1 MAHNLIDIQ
10 GLKIIYLTLQVSPW
24 LVRRACVVYTS
35 KETVL
40 FQKHYR
46 GKVDFF
52 PLRVNMHVQET
63 FFFQTS
69 NVLFIVFILKYI
81 MFSTFL
87 FVIHI
92 CMEGSEFV
100 LLAAQVQLLAVP
112 QHKNETSVSRFK
124 NGILFFRFFRTFG
137 IRFGYSSNRTLLR

>member
-10 GLKIIYLTLQVSPW
+10 GLKIIYLTLRVSPW

-40 FQKHYR
+40 FQKHCR
-46 GKVDFF
+46 GKVDNFF
-52 PLRVNMHVQET
+52 PWELICTCRRH
-63 FFFQTS
+63 FFQPS

-124 NGILFFRFFRTFG
+124 NGTLFFQIFQNLW
-137 IRFGYSSNRTLLR
+137 Y

>member
-1 MAHNLIDIQ
+1 
-10 GLKIIYLTLQVSPW
+10 
-24 LVRRACVVYTS
+24 
-35 KETVL
+35 
-40 FQKHYR
+40 
-46 GKVDFF
+46 
-52 PLRVNMHVQET
+52 
-63 FFFQTS
+63 
-69 NVLFIVFILKYI
+69 

-124 NGILFFRFFRTFG
+124 NGILFFQIFQNLWYQVWVQFKQNFTKIRGSCFFIGHRQQFTLKAFSRSFVLGKLPLTRKYWCTLFILTPSLFKSKSLNIFVKETVAGRKNLFNVINHIISRTSF
-137 IRFGYSSNRTLLR
+137 I